1 MATNKR
7 TYPNDY
13 FAWYNDDKRLAVV
26 AVDTEVSSGERTK
39 ERYDSWQGTG
49 NLSGN
54 ITATSTSAGA
64 FVDMTSA
71 SHGLTVGDR
80 VTISGTTT
88 YDGNHAVTV
97 VGDANTFRIAATNS
111 TSNEGASS
119 GVTWTSLFIDNCLRI
134 TYHAKYETITT
145 SNFTDEFGSTVV
157 VRPKSNDTHHPYVEI
172 NGSALHNA
180 GNSVDFEL
188 HSSEESTLV
197 ARILQLA
204 GITLKDNNLLQ
215 IGGAEEGKIIQQQK
229 Q

>member
-111 TSNEGASS
+111 TSNVKPIFANSLTTIVS
-119 GVTWTSLFIDNCLRI
+119 ILILLRTSTYGNATII
-134 TYHAKYETITT
+134 TSYRYYIFVFTSDEIHTIFCFTIYIYHI
-145 SNFTDEFGSTVV
+145 
-157 VRPKSNDTHHPYVEI
+157 
-172 NGSALHNA
+172 
-180 GNSVDFEL
+180 
-188 HSSEESTLV
+188 
-197 ARILQLA
+197 
-204 GITLKDNNLLQ
+204 
-215 IGGAEEGKIIQQQK
+215 
-229 Q
+229 